1 MGTIRI
7 FLAGLGGVAGIVA
20 WCVGMTTAHLWP
32 LFLQALYG
40 NRPEDTKKL
49 VFWVGSMLLCGF
61 GAGALVLFAGERLHL
76 FPSPEEIDRKS
87 RPVSLFANEER
98 DRRAQ

>member
-7 FLAGLGGVAGIVA
+7 FLAGLGGVAGVVA

-32 LFLQALYG
+32 RFLQALYS
-40 NRPEDTKKL
+40 NRPEGQKKL

-61 GAGALVLFAGERLHL
+61 GAGALVLLVGERLHL
-76 FPSPEEIDRKS
+76 FPSREEIDRQS
-87 RPVSLFANEER
+87 RPVSLFADEDQN
-98 DRRAQ
+98 RRA